1 MQTAPQELLKQYVQS
16 QHFTSTAEIMA
27 AMKEMFR
34 DVIQQVMEV
43 EMDEE
48 LGRERCQRAVGNATA
63 PNYRNGYSQKT
74 IKTQLG
80 EIDIK
85 IPRDRQGNYEP
96 KIIGK
101 YDRNA
106 EGMEDKILALYACGM
121 SSGILLSR
129 LRACT
134 MWRFLRNW
142 SAKSV
147 KRSCRRSPLGKT
159 VLWSRSIPLSLWTP
173 STTRSRRI
181 TAM

>member
-1 MQTAPQELLKQYVQS
+1 
-16 QHFTSTAEIMA
+16 
-27 AMKEMFR
+27 MKEMFR

-96 KIIGK
+96 KI
-101 YDRNA
+101 
-106 EGMEDKILALYACGM
+106 MEVTQRSYAMPRHG
-121 SSGILLSR
+121 GQDPRLVR
-129 LRACT
+129 LRHEPAGYC
-134 MWRFLRNW
+134 
-142 SAKSV
+142 
-147 KRSCRRSPLGKT
+147 
-159 VLWSRSIPLSLWTP
+159 
-173 STTRSRRI
+173 
-181 TAM
+181 